1 MRVFIPA
8 RANSRRVPN
17 KNYREFVNGKS
28 LMDIKLEQLKAA
40 GIPAQTI
47 FVSCEDVTKQ
57 EAIEKHGCIFLPR
70 DLFLTTP
77 EGEKNLTR
85 DLIETMPGLRVGPD
99 NPGGDIL
106 YVSVTDA
113 FFNEFAAMLT
123 TWKRVRDKYDSLLV
137 VRKLTDQV
145 LYGDGSPANFDYF
158 GQPTQCMKGWFTVSM
173 CAIMTKRATIAD
185 TGHYIGRRPYLF
197 VTRDVTIDIDT
208 QDDFALAAS
217 VYAEQHN

>member
-17 KNYREFVNGKS
+17 KNYREFANGES

-40 GIPAQTI
+40 GINASSI
-47 FVSCEDVTKQ
+47 YVSCEDKTKEEAVT
-57 EAIEKHGCIFLPR
+57 KHGCIFLIR

-77 EGEKNLTR
+77 EGEKHLTR
-85 DLIETMPGLRVGPD
+85 DLIKALPGPRVWQDDPD
-99 NPGGDIL
+99 GDIL

-113 FFNEFAAMLT
+113 FFNEFAAMLA
-123 TWKRVRDKYDSLLV
+123 TWKRVRDKHDSLLV

-173 CAIMTKRATIAD
+173 CAIMTKFATIAD
-185 TGHYIGRRPYLF
+185 TDHYIGRHPYLF
-197 VTRDVTIDIDT
+197 VTRDVTIDVDT
-208 QDDFALAAS
+208 LDDFALAAS
-217 VYAEQHN
+217 VYLGQGN